1 MLGNWTLGANIG
13 ASLRRPNWPCPESVL
28 LFYKTFFKKCAASLP
43 DAISA

>member
-1 MLGNWTLGANIG
+1 MLGTWTRAANIG

-28 LFYKTFFKKCAASLP
+28 LFYKIFSKSDPALFP